1 MDIEQIRAFLV
12 INETRNFTKV
22 AEILHIAQSTITAR
36 IRTLEQ
42 QIGKQLLL
50 RNNKQVTLTRAGEL
64 FVPYAERMNEL
75 VQISMETI
83 LLEDRFTDK
92 LVIGGPSSIWNYKF
106 HTEILNF
113 KSSHPE
119 IALDLMAHTNE
130 NTIQKVIDGTIDIG
144 IVYSRPRHPMV
155 DYELLQEDH
164 FVLAGRKDFEMI
176 NLNSLRGGDF
186 LFIDWG
192 KPFMTWFN
200 EIVGPY
206 FIPAFKINQ
215 TALVVNYLKNGD
227 YFGFVP
233 KSFVA
238 PHLEDGGLQELD
250 HKFSSKLPSFKT
262 YVIYLKNKMNRSA
275 SDLFLERLRK

>member
-12 INETRNFTKV
+12 INETRNFTKA

-42 QIGKQLLL
+42 LIGKQLLL

-75 VQISMETI
+75 VQKSIETI

-92 LVIGGPSSIWNYKF
+92 LVIGGPSSIWNYTF
-106 HTEILNF
+106 QTEVLNF
-113 KSSHPE
+113 KSSHPA

-144 IVYSRPRHPMV
+144 IVYTKPRHPML
-155 DYELLQEDH
+155 DYELLQEDY
-164 FVLAGRKDFEMI
+164 FVVVGRKDFERI
-176 NLNSLRGGDF
+176 DLNALRGGNF
-186 LFIDWG
+186 LFLDWG

-200 EIVGPY
+200 EIVGPH

-215 TALVVNYLKNGD
+215 TALVVQYLKSGD

-238 PHLEDGGLQELD
+238 QHLEGGELQELG
-250 HKFSSKLPSFKT
+250 HQFPSELPSFKT
-262 YVIYLKNKMNRSA
+262 YIIYLKNKRNRPA
-275 SDLFLERLRK
+275 IDLFLEQLRK

>member
-1 MDIEQIRAFLV
+1 MDIEQVRAFLV
-12 INETRNFTKV
+12 INETRNFTKA

-36 IRTLEQ
+36 IRSLEQ

-64 FVPYAERMNEL
+64 FVPYAERLNEL
-75 VQISMETI
+75 VQVSMETI

-92 LVIGGPSSIWNYKF
+92 LVIGGPSSIWNYTF

-113 KSSHPE
+113 KSSYPE

-144 IVYSRPRHPMV
+144 IVYSKPRHPMV
-155 DYELLQEDH
+155 EYELLQEDY
-164 FVLAGRKDFEMI
+164 FVLVGRKDFDTI
-176 NLNSLRGGDF
+176 DLNSLRGGNF
-186 LFIDWG
+186 LFLDWG

-200 EIVGPY
+200 EIVGPH

-215 TALVVNYLKNGD
+215 TALVVNYLKSGD

-238 PHLEDGGLQELD
+238 PYLKDGELQELD

-262 YVIYLKNKMNRSA
+262 YVIYRKNKNRSA
-275 SDLFLERLRK
+275 IDLFLERLMK

>member
-12 INETRNFTKV
+12 INETRNFTKA

-64 FVPYAERMNEL
+64 FVPYAERLNEL

-92 LVIGGPSSIWNYKF
+92 LVIGGPSSIWNYTF
-106 HTEILNF
+106 QTDVLNF

-144 IVYSRPRHPMV
+144 IVYSKPRHPMV
-155 DYELLQEDH
+155 DYELLQEDY
-164 FVLAGRKDFEMI
+164 FVLVGRKDFDTI
-176 NLNSLRGGDF
+176 DLNALRGGYF
-186 LFIDWG
+186 LFLDWG

-200 EIVGPY
+200 EIVGPH

-215 TALVVNYLKNGD
+215 TALVVNYLKSGN

-238 PHLEDGGLQELD
+238 PYLKGGELQELD
-250 HKFSSKLPSFKT
+250 HKFSSMLPSFKT
-262 YVIYLKNKMNRSA
+262 YVIHLKNKNRPA
-275 SDLFLERLRK
+275 TDLFLERLRK

>member
-1 MDIEQIRAFLV
+1 MDIEQIRAFLA
-12 INETRNFTKV
+12 INETRNFTKA

-75 VQISMETI
+75 VQLSIETI

-92 LVIGGPSSIWNYKF
+92 LVIGGPSSIWNYAF
-106 HTEILNF
+106 QTEVLNF
-113 KSSHPE
+113 KSNHPE

-144 IVYSRPRHPMV
+144 IVYSKPRHPMI
-155 DYELLQEDH
+155 DYELLNEDY
-164 FVLAGRKDFEMI
+164 FVVVGRKDIDSIE
-176 NLNSLRGGDF
+176 LNSLRGGDF

-200 EIVGPY
+200 EIVGPD

-215 TALVVNYLKNGD
+215 TALVVQYLKSGD

-233 KSFVA
+233 MSFVA
-238 PHLEDGGLQELD
+238 PLLENGELQELG
-250 HKFSSKLPSFKT
+250 HKLSLELPSFQT
-262 YVIYLKNKMNRSA
+262 YVIYLKNKRNKPA
-275 SDLFLERLRK
+275 IDLFLKWL

>member
-1 MDIEQIRAFLV
+1 MDIEQIKAFLV
-12 INETRNFTKV
+12 INETRNFTKA

-64 FVPYAERMNEL
+64 FVPYAERLNEL

-92 LVIGGPSSIWNYKF
+92 LVIGGPSSIWNYTL

-113 KSSHPE
+113 KASHPE
-119 IALDLMAHTNE
+119 TALDLMAHTNE

-144 IVYSRPRHPMV
+144 IVYSKPRHPMV
-155 DYELLQEDH
+155 DYELLQEDY
-164 FVLAGRKDFEMI
+164 FVLVGRKDFDTI
-176 NLNSLRGGDF
+176 DLNALRGGNF
-186 LFIDWG
+186 LFLDWG

-200 EIVGPY
+200 EIVGPH

-215 TALVVNYLKNGD
+215 TALVVNYLKSGD

-238 PHLEDGGLQELD
+238 PYLNDGELQELD
-250 HKFSSKLPSFKT
+250 HKFSSMLPSFKT
-262 YVIYLKNKMNRSA
+262 YVIYRKNKNRLA
-275 SDLFLERLRK
+275 TDLFLERLRK